1 MRVVAFVPMR
11 HDSERVPGKNYRSFG
26 GRPLFH
32 HILETLSRVPQV
44 QQIVVDTDSPLIID
58 SCGQSFP
65 DVVCVER
72 PEHLRDGHTPMTE
85 VLQHDVALFQ
95 SDWYLQ
101 THSTNPLLTSA
112 TIQAAIEQLAGDP
125 DGHDSLFSVS
135 RIQGRLFGPSARPM
149 NHDPSALLRTQ
160 DLEPVFLENSNLYL
174 FTGAQLAEGRRFGTD
189 PLLFEIDP
197 WEAVDIDTES
207 EFRIAEALF
216 RASGALG

>member
-1 MRVVAFVPMR
+1 MRVIAFVPMR
-11 HDSERVPGKNYRSFG
+11 HDSERVPGKNYRDFG

-32 HILETLSRVPQV
+32 HILETLSGVPQV
-44 QQIVVDTDSPLIID
+44 EQIVVDTDSPIVIR
-58 SCGQSFP
+58 SCRESFP

-72 PEHLRDGHTPMTE
+72 PEHLRGGRIPMTA
-85 VLQHDVALFQ
+85 VLQHDVSLFP

-112 TIQAAIEQLAGDP
+112 TVQAAIERLSSDA
-125 DGHDSLFSVS
+125 DGRDSLFSVS
-135 RIQGRLFGPSARPM
+135 SIQGRLFGPTATPM
-149 NHDPSALLRTQ
+149 NHDPSTLLRTQ
-160 DLEPVFLENSNLYL
+160 DLEPVYLENSNLYL
-174 FTGAQLAEGRRFGTD
+174 FTGAQLAEGRRFGRD

-216 RASGALG
+216 HSRGTTR